1 MSNSDGTNDS
11 GGGPFYW
18 CLRHSRVETD
28 KNVCP
33 ASMTMGPYGSRT
45 EAEQALDRVAKRQQ
59 QLDAE
64 DAQWSGEQP

>member
-1 MSNSDGTNDS
+1 MSDS

-28 KNVCP
+28 RNVCE
-33 ASMTMGPYGSRT
+33 ASMTMGPYRSPE
-45 EAEQALDRVAKRQQ
+45 EAEQALDRVAKRNE

-64 DAQWSGEQP
+64 DAQWRGDQP